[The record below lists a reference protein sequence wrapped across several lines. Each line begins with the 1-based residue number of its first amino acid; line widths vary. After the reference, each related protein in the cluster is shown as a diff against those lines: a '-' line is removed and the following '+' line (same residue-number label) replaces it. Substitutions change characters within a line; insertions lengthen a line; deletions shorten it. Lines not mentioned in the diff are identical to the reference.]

1 MKHSQSA
8 SVETNRQVFLNEEI
22 KQEEMLPENA
32 ESPASLNPFEMAGEC
47 LAEVDKEDLL
57 MEGLGDEIF

>member
-1 MKHSQSA
+1 M
-8 SVETNRQVFLNEEI
+8 NEEI

-47 LAEVDKEDLL
+47 LVEVDKEDLL